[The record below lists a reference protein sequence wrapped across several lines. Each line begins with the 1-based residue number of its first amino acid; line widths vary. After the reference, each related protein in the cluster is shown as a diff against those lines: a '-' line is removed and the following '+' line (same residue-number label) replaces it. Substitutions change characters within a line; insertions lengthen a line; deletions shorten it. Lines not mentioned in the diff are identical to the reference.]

1 MIAINRINWNREI
14 WRKILNSVA
23 AKYDC
28 GVRFTLDAGRI
39 NFEGNPDCAEE
50 IVKEAL
56 SLFGEKAWLPMVTI
70 SGFARKG

>member
-1 MIAINRINWNREI
+1 MIAVNRINWNSEI

-28 GVRFTLDAGRI
+28 GVRFTLDAGQL
-39 NFEGNPDCAEE
+39 NVEGDRDCAEE

-56 SLFGEKAWLPMVTI
+56 SLFGGNRLRYI
-70 SGFARKG
+70 NS

>member
-1 MIAINRINWNREI
+1 MIAVNRVNWNSEI

-28 GVRFTLDAGRI
+28 GVRFTLDAGQL
-39 NFEGNPDCAEE
+39 NVEGDRDCAEE

-56 SLFGEKAWLPMVTI
+56 SLFGGKVWRY
-70 SGFARKG
+70 SQS

>member
-1 MIAINRINWNREI
+1 MIAVNRINWNSEI

-28 GVRFTLDAGRI
+28 GVRFTLDAGQL
-39 NFEGNPDCAEE
+39 NVEGDRDCAEE

-56 SLFGEKAWLPMVTI
+56 SLFGGDRLRY
-70 SGFARKG
+70 SNS

>member
-1 MIAINRINWNREI
+1 MIAVNRVNWNSEI

-28 GVRFTLDAGRI
+28 GVRFTLDAGQL
-39 NFEGNPDCAEE
+39 NVEGDRDCAEE

-56 SLFGEKAWLPMVTI
+56 SLFGGDRLRY
-70 SGFARKG
+70 SNS

>member
-28 GVRFTLDAGRI
+28 GVHFILDAGRMTH
-39 NFEGNPDCAEE
+39 EGDPDCAEE
-50 IVKEAL
+50 IVKEAF
-56 SLFGEKAWLPMVTI
+56 SLFGGNTW
-70 SGFARKG
+70 SYGNS